1 MLRYVKFHP
10 KQPHCE
16 HCNAGLLKGAVELSD
31 GKKYGRDCAARAM
44 GKPRESASM
53 KKAVDDLRKQA
64 IRIELA
70 RGYRDCQ
77 EQKAGW
83 VWKGMGYGGNIGW
96 PLTHH
101 YLTQTGESVLEI
113 FGDLNSF
120 NGLISDD
127 SVLGLKIGFGSFVTL
142 TPDQAQDVALKAG
155 NLIRWT
161 KDRCAEWTPEKGWDL

>member
-77 EQKAGW
+77 GQKAGW
-83 VWKGMGYGGNIGW
+83 TWQSMGYGGNIGW

-101 YLTQTGESVLEI
+101 YRTQTGDSVLEI
-113 FGDLNSF
+113 FGDLYDLGNPKASKVPAAARPH
-120 NGLISDD
+120 LI
-127 SVLGLKIGFGSFVTL
+127 TL
-142 TPDQAQDVALKAG
+142 LEGAKSSEARQPRRPVVAERMDALLLALKEMRA
-155 NLIRWT
+155 
-161 KDRCAEWTPEKGWDL
+161 A

>member
-16 HCNAGLLKGAVELSD
+16 HCNAGLLKGAIELSD

-53 KKAVDDLRKQA
+53 KKHVDDLRKQA

-70 RGYRDCQ
+70 CGYRDCQ
-77 EQKAGW
+77 GQKAGW
-83 VWKGMGYGGNIGW
+83 TWQSMGYGGNIGW

-101 YLTQTGESVLEI
+101 YRTQTGDSVLEI
-113 FGDLNSF
+113 FGDLGIPVPEDAVIGVKSGYGAF
-120 NGLISDD
+120 
-127 SVLGLKIGFGSFVTL
+127 LKL
-142 TPDQAQDVALKAG
+142 TPDQAQELAVKAG
-155 NLIRWT
+155 NRVQWT
-161 KDRCAEWTPEKGWDL
+161 KDRCAQWTPEKGWDL